1 MTIDPRPVVIAAA
14 RSPIAASGG
23 RLSGC
28 TVEDLAGPVIGEVLS
43 RGLPGEAMGPGS
55 IDAVLLGN
63 CMGPGGNVARVS
75 ALAAGLSVDT
85 AALTIDQ
92 QCSSGLAAVVA
103 GAALVQADGG
113 AVIAGGVE
121 SASTAPLRM
130 WRDEEAG
137 EPRPY
142 ERAPFTPTGWPD
154 PDMGVAADLL
164 AEQRGIS
171 RARQDEY
178 AARSH
183 ERAVRSQQQGIYEG
197 ELVDILGVRVDDRP
211 RTAFDA
217 ERLARFPAAFRDGGS
232 VTAANSC
239 GINDGCAAIVVV
251 DPELHDRHAL
261 PGMRIL
267 STAIVGVDPQ
277 LPGLGIVPAAR
288 TALQRAG
295 LGWHDIDVIEFNEA
309 FAAQI
314 LACCDELGIDDARV
328 CAQGGAL
335 ALGHP
340 WGASGAVL
348 ITRLFSQLVVQQSG
362 RVGLAA
368 IAGGGGQGVAVVV
381 ERCP

>member
-1 MTIDPRPVVIAAA
+1 VTVDRRPVVVAAA

-28 TVEDLAGPVIGEVLS
+28 TADRLAAPVLS
-43 RGLPGEAMGPGS
+43 EVAGWSAHGGEGTPG
-55 IDAVLLGN
+55 AVVLGN

-75 ALAAGLSVDT
+75 ALAAGFPVDA

-92 QCSSGLAAVVA
+92 QCSSGLAAVVV
-103 GAALVQADGG
+103 GAALVQTQGG
-113 AVIAGGVE
+113 VVIAGGVE

-130 WRDEEAG
+130 WRADGGVETQ
-137 EPRPY
+137 PY
-142 ERAPFTPTGWPD
+142 ERAPFTPSGWPD
-154 PDMGVAADLL
+154 PDMGVAADVL

-183 ERAVRSQQQGIYEG
+183 ERAVQSQQAGLFEAEIVE
-197 ELVDILGVRVDDRP
+197 VDGVRRDDRP
-211 RTAFDA
+211 REGFGV
-217 ERLARFPAAFRDGGS
+217 ERLARFPAAFREDGS
-232 VTAANSC
+232 VTAANSS
-239 GINDGCAAIVVV
+239 GINDGCAAIAIV
-251 DPELHDRHAL
+251 DHEQRDRTRI
-261 PGMRIL
+261 PGLRIL
-267 STAIVGVDPQ
+267 SAAMAGVDPQ
-277 LPGLGIVPAAR
+277 VPGLGIVPAAQQ
-288 TALQRAG
+288 ALQRAG
-295 LGWHDIDVIEFNEA
+295 LEWRDIDVIEFNEA

-314 LACCDELGIDDARV
+314 LACCDELGIDDSRV
-328 CAQGGAL
+328 CPQGGAL

-340 WGASGAVL
+340 WAASGAVL
-348 ITRLFSQLVVQQSG
+348 MTRLFSQLVIQHAG